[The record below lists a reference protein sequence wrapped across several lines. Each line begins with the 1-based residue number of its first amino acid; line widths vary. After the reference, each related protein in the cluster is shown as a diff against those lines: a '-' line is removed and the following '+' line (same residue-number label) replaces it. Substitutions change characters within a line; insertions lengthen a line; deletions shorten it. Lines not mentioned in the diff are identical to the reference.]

1 MAAEVSVALITRLIT
16 WGNVWI
22 IWQEFRPP
30 GRITVGKLLPDG
42 VICLKKWRC
51 TVCGYIHLGDAPPDF
66 CPECGAPAEFFEKV
80 TEAASAAETGRAQA
94 GAIPAAGQE
103 RRFGPLGPE
112 EKKLAEPS
120 MFKISYGLYI
130 VGSHAGGR
138 LNAQCANTVVQIT
151 SDPLRVAIGIN
162 KQNFTHGL
170 ISASGV
176 FSVGVLGQ
184 DGHDL
189 VYHFGYQSG
198 HKVDKMQGIE
208 YRLGRTGSPLVAGCI
223 AYFEGE
229 IIREKCVDAGTHTLF
244 VADVVSGEVVRDVEP
259 MTYAYYRATRTRR

>member
-1 MAAEVSVALITRLIT
+1 M
-16 WGNVWI
+16 
-22 IWQEFRPP
+22 
-30 GRITVGKLLPDG
+30 
-42 VICLKKWRC
+42 KKWRC
-51 TVCGYIHLGDAPPDF
+51 TVCGYVHVGDAPPEF
-66 CPECGAPAEFFEKV
+66 CPECGAPAEFFEEMPEEV
-80 TEAASAAETGRAQA
+80 PAGPGQPQPAAAV
-94 GAIPAAGQE
+94 PAAGLE
-103 RRFGPLGPE
+103 KKFGPLGPE

-120 MFKISYGLYI
+120 MFKISYGLYL
-130 VGSHAGGR
+130 VGSQAGGR

-208 YRLGRTGSPLVAGCI
+208 YRLGRTGSPLVAGCV

-229 IIREKCVDAGTHTLF
+229 IIPEKCADCGTHTLF
-244 VADVVSGEVVRDVEP
+244 IADVVSGEVVREAEP
-259 MTYAYYRATRTRR
+259 MTYAYYRATRTKR

>member
-1 MAAEVSVALITRLIT
+1 MQ
-16 WGNVWI
+16 N
-22 IWQEFRPP
+22 
-30 GRITVGKLLPDG
+30 
-42 VICLKKWRC
+42 WRC
-51 TVCGYIHLGDAPPDF
+51 TVCGYIHVGDAPPDF

-80 TEAASAAETGRAQA
+80 SEAPEEALPGPGRPVAAAPVTR
-94 GAIPAAGQE
+94 PE
-103 RRFGPLGPE
+103 RKFAPLGPE
-112 EKKLAEPS
+112 EKRLAEPS

-130 VGSHAGGR
+130 VGSQAGGR

-189 VYHFGYQSG
+189 VHHFGYQSG
-198 HKVDKMQGIE
+198 HQVDKMQGME
-208 YRLGRTGSPLVAGCI
+208 YRLGRTGSPLVAGCL

-229 IIREKCVDAGTHTLF
+229 IIPEKCIDAGTHTLF
-244 VADVVSGEVVRDVEP
+244 VADVVSGEVLRDEEP